1 MRRVLVISLAI
12 MVVMLA
18 TRGVMAQDAEQS
30 VSDRLLEILQ
40 ERQIISSDEYG
51 ELKGL
56 ATEMQDERAELNTR
70 LGDLDRSITE
80 YLAKDGD
87 ALGSN
92 VTYQVGNGFTFATQ
106 DGRFALTIGGMFK
119 FMYQFVDRERNPMGC
134 NDFDDYYYDM
144 DNTLDRR
151 DVNNF
156 SLDNR
161 FHFQGHAFDPN
172 LSYYFEFMASDYVGL
187 FEGWVN
193 YNYCD
198 WTNIK
203 VGLQRVPTG
212 RQALIHQSD
221 LSFGNRA
228 FESMNDFGV
237 NADFVIPS
245 VNDMGDMGVTQ
256 DLGISLWNLYED
268 MFGVNLMGDE
278 GMALE
283 YSMGI
288 YNGGLAVN
296 NNWFASAFR
305 LAFYPFG
312 YIPYVEG
319 DWTSSSAPKFG
330 IGVNYG
336 TDVGVP
342 HETERT
348 SFYSWDGVMTWSGLY
363 LTGEWHL
370 DSYKSDSV
378 SKMKQRSWFVEAGF
392 MVLPQ
397 ELELMVRYAA
407 RGAPQQ
413 WNDEADQ
420 TTEWSFGAAY
430 YFEGHHLKTILEIGQ
445 QDTELEGSGPIDD
458 PEIFF
463 FRLTFQLEW

>member
-1 MRRVLVISLAI
+1 MRRVLAISFAI
-12 MVVMLA
+12 LVVMLA

-56 ATEMQDERAELNTR
+56 ATEMQEERAELNTR

-172 LSYYFEFMASDYVGL
+172 LSYYFEFMASDSVGL

-193 YNYCD
+193 YNWCD

-203 VGLQRVPTG
+203 VGLIPR
-212 RQALIHQSD
+212 
-221 LSFGNRA
+221 
-228 FESMNDFGV
+228 GV
-237 NADFVIPS
+237 CSETRGGAQIDIRTRPPADNHVAIP
-245 VNDMGDMGVTQ
+245 
-256 DLGISLWNLYED
+256 I
-268 MFGVNLMGDE
+268 
-278 GMALE
+278 
-283 YSMGI
+283 
-288 YNGGLAVN
+288 AVHV
-296 NNWFASAFR
+296 ASC
-305 LAFYPFG
+305 
-312 YIPYVEG
+312 
-319 DWTSSSAPKFG
+319 
-330 IGVNYG
+330 
-336 TDVGVP
+336 
-342 HETERT
+342 
-348 SFYSWDGVMTWSGLY
+348 
-363 LTGEWHL
+363 
-370 DSYKSDSV
+370 
-378 SKMKQRSWFVEAGF
+378 
-392 MVLPQ
+392 
-397 ELELMVRYAA
+397 
-407 RGAPQQ
+407 
-413 WNDEADQ
+413 
-420 TTEWSFGAAY
+420 
-430 YFEGHHLKTILEIGQ
+430 
-445 QDTELEGSGPIDD
+445 
-458 PEIFF
+458 
-463 FRLTFQLEW
+463 